1 MNVVIACRCHPRGM
15 ELLWQPEITRVYMP
29 LLSNSANVVTV
40 EAALGSLQNL
50 TACTWQV
57 PLDTLVVFVLVL
69 FTSRSDIKI

>member
-1 MNVVIACRCHPRGM
+1 M
-15 ELLWQPEITRVYMP
+15 ELLWQPEITRVYVP

-57 PLDTLVVFVLVL
+57 RRDTLP
-69 FTSRSDIKI
+69 FTY

>member
-1 MNVVIACRCHPRGM
+1 MYLSLSRCHPRGM
-15 ELLWQPEITRVYMP
+15 ELLWQPEIVRVYLP

-57 PLDTLVVFVLVL
+57 LTVINAFIFSMSV
-69 FTSRSDIKI
+69 SA